1 MWCQIHI
8 LMDAPFSCNN
18 LCCCALLMSIKP
30 KRKFSCHYSSAAAS
44 FLMMNCFVST
54 ALCVF
59 ITTEHDVAVIM
70 KANWIITVMDT
81 WVVNREISND
91 WIIFLFISL
100 NFVVFFFVS
109 NMKKIMKKFDLK
121 TPGWFSWIAMVMK
134 EKKLPRL
141 IFLTNVKSVSFF

>member
-1 MWCQIHI
+1 MWCHIHI

-44 FLMMNCFVST
+44 FLMMNCFIST

-59 ITTEHDVAVIM
+59 ITTEHHVAVIM

-100 NFVVFFFVS
+100 NFVVFFSFQTW
-109 NMKKIMKKFDLK
+109 KKNNEKVWSQNTWLILMNCHGDEREK
-121 TPGWFSWIAMVMK
+121 IA
-134 EKKLPRL
+134 
-141 IFLTNVKSVSFF
+141 SFNFFNQR